1 VNYTYQTN
9 FNFMINNYDSV
20 VACFSSGTPQ
30 SQKQESTSYTAT
42 KRNWLSFVT
51 LLVALFCFSN
61 LFSQNIFTDGFE
73 IGNTDQ
79 GTSVSNWT
87 QESSSGTQIWVP
99 NSSQTS
105 YNRSPRTGSFNAYL
119 RYGNTDWLF
128 RSVELTGG
136 VPYKLSVYA
145 RQDGSTT
152 ANAGITLKYGTV
164 ASAAGMTNS
173 ITANVGVGNS
183 YTEVKGVFTPTTSG
197 TYYIGILGTI
207 NSSPWY
213 ISIDDVS
220 LDVAVAADAAP
231 ITFSTNA
238 ITPIGMTLNWV
249 DNSTNETA
257 FRVYGSVDNITF
269 TQMGTDVA
277 STSVA
282 SVGTAYSLPI
292 TGLLPSTTYYFRVA
306 AVVDAESAYLTG
318 TQATADAATYYWV
331 GNTGGNFGSAAN
343 WNTAADNTGSPRST
357 PDVSDI
363 LVVDG
368 AGTTPGAATT
378 INVELSSFT
387 IGQFKVTSNTA
398 LTLLSSSTTTRTI
411 TIMGSPGDDF
421 VIESG
426 STLNLTDASK
436 AVAFAFTGDGN
447 TGLIAGF
454 YNAAGSSSNRI
465 TSTGGTNTLVTVAA
479 TGIITSSVNS
489 SSGALIGSVATL
501 IFENGSNWIH
511 QNTTTVNYIPTATWQ
526 PSATSTLNGNTTGTS
541 LTSSSPDLGNL
552 IVNTAA
558 SSATLSAFTSNNRT
572 IQGDLTINST
582 GTGKFRALTSGT
594 LTINGDLIVSGG
606 TFEVASSTGTLN
618 VLGNV
623 SLTGGVFDVAQ
634 GGASNLKVKGN
645 FVQTGGSLQQ
655 TSGSGTL
662 EFNGVVSQT
671 FTPATVTASSFL
683 NIRVNNDSGVIL
695 TANLPVKNV
704 TISLGNLTGAG
715 LLSYNATASLLTYN
729 GAVAQAA
736 TASEFP
742 SANGPVSLTIDN
754 TATAPNNVVSV
765 PFTRTLVGTTGTLNL
780 TNGILDNSTYVLSV
794 PNTASSSVSAGSATS
809 YVKGALERSLPANLS
824 TNATY
829 SFPVGKSAFNSFEL
843 INPLTNS
850 TAGGVVARVEVVD
863 AATGGTAGNL
873 ISALNTDNYWSVST
887 SGGTGANF
895 TSSNIKLNDTRNA
908 ADAIAASATLTGAYD
923 MVGGLVSTVT
933 PTSIQTTTPIT
944 TLDGFYVMA
953 AKAAPVLTNL
963 AITPVGNRCPH
974 VTRTVTV
981 NVAAGAGAVTGVQL
995 DYSVNGGTPIAVTM
1009 NNTSGN
1015 TWSGIIPTVAPTNAT
1030 VTWSVTATDANL
1042 LTKTQS
1048 GTSYTDG
1055 GLNTSII
1062 TITPSVTSFCGDGGP
1077 VTLTASSTD
1086 IPGVSYIWQPLTSGV
1101 TLSTNTGATTIA
1113 NITET
1118 ANFKVLG
1125 LPNDGG
1131 CPSEAYISIGVYPLP
1146 TAIVT
1151 TSADGV
1157 CPGTSATIGSGL
1169 SAGNFTVIPIPYAA
1183 TAPPSYAVDIMNNG
1197 TATVPLSG
1205 GSLDDGGWSNI
1216 PLGFNFD
1223 YFGTTFSTI
1232 SAGTNGLLMFGTPPG
1247 YGTSSGQLG
1256 QYSFTGPPY
1265 FPNTANPG
1273 NIIALM
1279 ATDMH
1284 MGTNNTDS
1292 AITYWTE
1299 GYAPNRT
1306 FVIEYK
1312 NVHGYFSNPKATV
1325 QCRLV
1330 ETVGIV
1336 EIHIF
1341 EKSFSNNAIVGLQDA
1356 TKTIGAVAPGRAG
1369 GSWTVSTPE
1378 AYRFAPPANY
1388 NTTWTATDANG
1399 TTTIASGTNIF
1410 SQTVTPIITTNYS
1423 ISYTNQTS
1431 GCTNAPG
1438 SAEVLMTV
1446 LSDTAP
1452 VGVNTI
1458 ASSNTI
1464 CLGESVA
1471 LSMDYTG
1478 IVDGLTFQW
1487 QSSIDNGATWQNI
1500 AAATT
1505 TTTTVTPTVS
1515 TQYRCQMISC
1525 AGTPGYSSVSS
1536 VAFTNNIATTTD
1548 ATRCGPG
1555 SVSIAATA
1563 NAGTTINWYAAQA
1576 GGTEIGTG
1584 STFTTPINST
1594 STTYYASAVSTTP
1607 GITTLGAGATNSS
1620 STGASFFPGFWGG
1633 AKTQYII
1640 KATELAAAG
1649 LSAGSITSLGFEPT
1663 NSGQTYQG
1671 FNVSLGLTT
1680 SETAPSS
1687 TFIPNSGLSLVYTG
1701 TETNG
1706 GYTPVADTVNNLVF
1720 GTGTGTASSFTWDGT
1735 SNVVVSISWTRVPG
1749 AFTATSTT
1757 MKVDNVGFV
1766 ASAYRQRD
1774 NLTPT
1779 AMADETS
1786 VSSTASNRPR
1796 FTFNGQV
1803 LCASPRVPV
1812 TVTVTPTP
1820 ALILSSASTSIC
1832 EGTTATTPITLVSPA
1847 TDFDTYIWSPSTGVS
1862 GDASMGWTFNPSVS
1876 TNYTLTATQTSG
1888 NLCISNTD
1896 YSFVILPIPSIDSAT
1911 ASAIIACEGSTIDLA
1926 ASSSGIVPGTSIA
1939 SGTGTAYTSS
1949 SGYPTFFGNYWRQDW
1964 SQMVYTAS
1972 ELQAMGLSE
1981 GDITSLVFNI
1991 GAVPSPTTI
2000 NGYSISLG
2008 ATANNTLSDFETTA
2022 LTTVFGPVDYSV
2034 AASGDITIT
2043 FSTPFNWDG
2052 TSNIIIDVRGSGAF
2066 GSANATTQYSTTT
2079 GNTVVYAYTSS
2090 NNSTFWTSNPSATT
2104 STRRPNVKFG
2114 GQILSDTTADY
2125 TWTWSDGT
2133 STVLTAASGSVT
2145 LPASATTTYT
2155 VTATNVVPGCSDSQ
2169 SVTVTANPLPTAPS
2183 TLASTHCGNQVPT
2196 ASVAD
2201 TNSFTTPTYNW
2212 YDAAT
2217 AGNLLQTGTATTFD
2231 SPVGVTTT
2239 LYVSVINPTTLCE
2252 SLRTP
2257 VTITVTSAPAFSI
2270 SSSSATICNGAS
2282 TAVVTATGTSS
2293 FNDFVWSPAVG
2304 VTGDSSTG
2312 WIFNPTTSTNY
2323 TLTASQSSGSLCVN
2337 TAAFA
2342 VVVNPLPNITLVT
2355 PSTLSAC
2362 AGSPIQLSA
2371 NIIQNVPG
2379 DATLGSGSSTGTSY
2393 DAIFYHS
2400 YGGNKVQYL
2409 ITAAEL
2415 AALGIR
2421 DGNITALGIDM
2432 SSVTSQAYGGFA
2444 VSMASTA
2451 DTNMSAGINSTATF
2465 SSVYSSVSYTPITG
2479 VNTFNFT
2486 TPFDWDGSSNII
2498 IQFCWSNS
2506 NFGGQSNYAKV
2517 DTQSYVSTAY
2527 YRADNETSA
2536 EICGGTTAT
2545 GTTSKRP
2552 MFIFNAV
2559 VESNANSNYAW
2570 VWSDGTS
2577 TVLTGE
2583 AGLVNMPS
2591 AATTTYT
2598 VTATDLVT
2606 GCTNVPNSAQ
2616 VVASLVSTIAPVG
2629 VTTIAPSSICFG
2641 EPVNLSLSYTGVMEG
2656 LLFQWQSSIDNGTTW
2671 VDIATATGTSYTV
2684 SQIVPTKYR
2693 CQMISCGG
2701 TPGYSSVAN
2710 VEFTNN
2716 ILATSDATRCGTGN
2730 ASIFALSSAGS
2741 TVNWYAANAGGIP
2754 LSSGNEFITP
2764 SITSTT
2770 TYYASAVS
2778 TTPGIT
2784 TLGAGA
2790 TNSSSTGASF
2800 FPGFWGGAKTQY
2812 IIKATELAAAG
2823 LSAGSIT
2830 SLGFEP
2836 TNSGQTYQGFN
2847 VSLGLTTSETAPSS
2861 TFIPNSGLSL
2871 VYTGTETNGG
2881 YTPVADTVNNLVF
2894 GTGTGTASSFTWDGT
2909 SNVVVSISWTRV
2921 PGAFTATSTTMKVD
2935 NVGFVASAYRQRDN
2949 LTPTAMAD
2957 ETSVSS
2963 TASNRP
2969 RFTFNGQVLC
2979 ASPRVPVTVTVTPA
2993 PAITLSSASASICVG
3008 SATPA
3013 ITATGTSNYNTY
3025 VWSPASG
3032 VTGNS
3037 TTGWVFNPITT
3048 TNYTLTASQ
3057 SSGNQCITLADF
3069 TVNVNALP
3077 TDITISPANPSAC
3090 VGVVLPLTTTGG
3102 VFSSNAFVATMDVL
3116 PTNFV
3121 SSANATVT
3129 NNTDYYV
3136 QGNGST
3142 LFTTASTS
3150 ATATFAL
3157 NQNID
3162 LTAAAS
3168 ASVTFSHIAATEAS
3182 WDFGYV
3188 EYSTNGGSTWTTF
3201 TPANYVGTAAASV
3214 FNANARFTKASY
3226 SDWNT
3231 VFTSSTSTPGVG
3243 PATSLWKSETFNI
3256 PTAALTSSQF
3266 RIRFRYTTDSSTNYL
3281 GWLIDDVKI
3290 QITQSNITWSPVTD
3304 LYTNATATIPYTAG
3318 TSASTVYVLP
3328 TTVAPLTYVATST
3341 NGTTTCATTATIT
3354 LSDAVSP
3361 VVVTRPVTIQL
3372 DAAGTATVTAAQV
3385 DNGSSD
3391 NCSIATMVVSPDTFT
3406 CANVGDNTVSLTVTD
3421 ASGNESFATAVVTV
3435 QDLVGP
3441 TVVTQPVTVQ
3451 LNAAGTASI
3460 TAAQIDNGSSDACG
3474 IATITVSPNTFTCAN
3489 IGANTVTL
3497 TVTDVNGNSST
3508 ATAVV
3513 TIIVD
3518 FTTAG
3523 DNDLDGIPDNC
3534 DDDDDNDG
3542 VLDINDNCPMQAN
3555 TDQADNDGDG
3565 EGDACDD
3572 DDDNDGILDGFDN
3585 CPFIYNPG
3593 QEDIDNDGIGD
3604 ICDKV
3609 EINVSEA
3616 ITPDGDGVNDT
3627 WFINNIQNYPN
3638 NSVKVYNRW
3647 GDLIF
3652 SKNNYQN
3659 DWNGSFVNNGN
3670 NIPDASSYYYQID
3683 LDGNG
3688 SIDYDGWIYI
3698 TK

>member
-1 VNYTYQTN
+1 
-9 FNFMINNYDSV
+9 MINNYDSV
-20 VACFSSGTPQ
+20 VSCFSSGTPQ

-51 LLVALFCFSN
+51 VLVALFCFSN
-61 LFSQNIFTDGFE
+61 VFSQNIFTDGFE
-73 IGNTDQ
+73 TGNTNQ

-87 QESSSGTQIWVP
+87 QEGSGSWTA
-99 NSSQTS
+99 NSSRTS

-119 RYGNTDWLF
+119 IYGSARWLF

-145 RQDGSTT
+145 RQDGSTIS
-152 ANAGITLKYGTV
+152 NAGITLKYGTV

-183 YTEVKGVFTPTTSG
+183 YTEVKGVFTPTTTG

-207 NSSPWY
+207 NFSPYY

-231 ITFSTNA
+231 ITFSASAVTSL
-238 ITPIGMTLNWV
+238 GMTLNWV

-257 FRVYGSVDNITF
+257 FRVYGSTDNITF

-282 SVGTAYSLPI
+282 GVGTAYSLPI

-306 AVVDAESAYLTG
+306 AVADAESAYLTG
-318 TQATADAATYYWV
+318 TQATADATTYYWV

-357 PDVSDI
+357 PAVSDI

-368 AGTTPGAATT
+368 AGTIPGAATT

-447 TGLIAGF
+447 TGLIAGS

-479 TGIITSSVNS
+479 TGIITSSVDS
-489 SSGALIGSVATL
+489 SSGALVGSVATL

-526 PSATSTLNGNTTGTS
+526 PLATATLNGNTIGTS

-582 GTGKFRALTSGT
+582 GTGKFRALTFGT

-634 GGASNLKVKGN
+634 GGASNLIVKGN

-671 FTPATVTASSFL
+671 FTPATITASSFL
-683 NIRVNNDSGVIL
+683 NIRVNNDAGVIL

-736 TASEFP
+736 TATEFP

-794 PNTASSSVSAGSATS
+794 PNTASSAVSAGSATA

-824 TNATY
+824 TNTTY

-933 PTSIQTTTPIT
+933 PTSIQTTTPII

-1101 TLSTNTGATTIA
+1101 TLSTNTGATTTA

-1205 GSLDDGGWSNI
+1205 GGLDDGGWSNI

-1232 SAGTNGLLMFGTPPG
+1232 SVGTNGLLMFGTPPG

-1256 QYSFTGPPY
+1256 QFSFTGPPY

-1284 MGTNNTDS
+1284 MGRNTTDS
-1292 AITYWTE
+1292 SITYWTE

-1312 NVHGYFSNPKATV
+1312 NVHGFSSNPKATV

-1336 EIHIF
+1336 EIHVF
-1341 EKSFSNNAIVGLQDA
+1341 EKSFSNSAIIGLQDA

-1410 SQTVTPIITTNYS
+1410 SQTVTPLITTNYS

-1446 LSDTAP
+1446 LSDIAP

-1500 AAATT
+1500 AAATA

-1525 AGTPGYSSVSS
+1525 AGTPGYSSVST

-1555 SVSIAATA
+1555 TVSIAATA
-1563 NAGTTINWYAAQA
+1563 NAGATIKWYAAQA

-1584 STFTTPINST
+1584 SPFTTPINST
-1594 STTYYASAVSTTP
+1594 STTYYASAETITNANVVLGSTDPIDISFGTTSSTNGGMIFTTTTDNVVINSIDVLVAGSGDLTVKLQNALGVDIASTTITGFSGSASALTNIALPSSFVVSTAGSGYKLICTS
-1607 GITTLGAGATNSS
+1607 LGTGLSWYYQ
-1620 STGASFFPGFWGG
+1620 TGAFPFSIPGV
-1633 AKTQYII
+1633 
-1640 KATELAAAG
+1640 
-1649 LSAGSITSLGFEPT
+1649 SITSGW
-1663 NSGQTYQG
+1663 GWG
-1671 FNVSLGLTT
+1671 ATT
-1680 SETAPSS
+1680 TDLR
-1687 TFIPNSGLSLVYTG
+1687 FIHK
-1701 TETNG
+1701 
-1706 GYTPVADTVNNLVF
+1706 
-1720 GTGTGTASSFTWDGT
+1720 
-1735 SNVVVSISWTRVPG
+1735 
-1749 AFTATSTT
+1749 
-1757 MKVDNVGFV
+1757 M
-1766 ASAYRQRD
+1766 
-1774 NLTPT
+1774 NLTVPT
-1779 AMADETS
+1779 
-1786 VSSTASNRPR
+1786 V
-1796 FTFNGQV
+1796 
-1803 LCASPRVPV
+1803 CASPRVAVP
-1812 TVTVTPTP
+1812 VTVTPTP
-1820 ALILSSASTSIC
+1820 ALTLSSASTSIC
-1832 EGTTATTPITLVSPA
+1832 VGTTATTPITLTSSA
-1847 TDFDTYIWSPSTGVS
+1847 SDFDTYTWSPSTGVS
-1862 GDASMGWTFNPSVS
+1862 GNVSTGWTFNPSVS

-1888 NLCISNTD
+1888 NLCISNTN

-1911 ASAIIACEGSTIDLA
+1911 ASATIACEGSTIDLA
-1926 ASSSGIVPGTSIA
+1926 ASSNGIVPGTSIA

-2000 NGYSISLG
+2000 NGYSIRLG

-2022 LTTVFGPVDYSV
+2022 LTTVFGPVDYTV
-2034 AASGDITIT
+2034 AASGDITIS

-2169 SVTVTANPLPTAPS
+2169 SVTVTANPLPMAPS
-2183 TLASTHCGNQVPT
+2183 TLASTHCGTQVPT
-2196 ASVAD
+2196 ASVSD
-2201 TNSFTTPTYNW
+2201 TNSFTAPIYKW

-2217 AGNLLQTGTATTFD
+2217 AGNLLQTGTATIFD

-2270 SSSSATICNGAS
+2270 SSSGATICNGAS
-2282 TAVVTATGTSS
+2282 TVVVTATGTSS

-2342 VVVNPLPNITLVT
+2342 VVVNPTPEITLVT

-2409 ITAAEL
+2409 VTAAEL

-2432 SSVTSQAYGGFA
+2432 SSVTSQAYAGFA

-2451 DTNMSAGINSTATF
+2451 NTNMSAGINSTATF
-2465 SSVYSSVSYTPITG
+2465 SSVYSSASYTPITG

-2506 NFGGQSNYAKV
+2506 DFGGQSNYAKV

-2545 GTTSKRP
+2545 GTTSIRP

-2583 AGLVNMPS
+2583 AGLVTMPS

-2741 TVNWYAANAGGIP
+2741 TVNWYAANTGGIP
-2754 LSSGNEFITP
+2754 LSSGNEFMTP

-2800 FPGFWGGAKTQY
+2800 FPGGWGGAKTQY

-2861 TFIPNSGLSL
+2861 TFISNSGLSL

-2881 YTPVADTVNNLVF
+2881 YTPVANTVNNLAF

-2909 SNVVVSISWTRV
+2909 SNVVVSISWSRV
-2921 PGAFTATSTTMKVD
+2921 PGAFNATSTTMKVD

-2949 LTPTAMAD
+2949 LSPSAMAD

-3048 TNYTLTASQ
+3048 TNYSLTASQ

-3142 LFTTASTS
+3142 LFTTTSTS

-3162 LTAAAS
+3162 LTTAAS
-3168 ASVTFSHIAATEAS
+3168 ASVTFSHIAATEAFY
-3182 WDFGYV
+3182 DFGYV

-3243 PATSLWKSETFNI
+3243 PATSLWKTETFNI

-3304 LYTNATATIPYTAG
+3304 LYTNAAATIPYTAG
-3318 TSASTVYVLP
+3318 TSASTVYVMP

-3341 NGTTTCATTATIT
+3341 NGTTTCATTASIT

-3372 DAAGTATVTAAQV
+3372 DAAGNATVTAAQV

-3391 NCSIATMVVSPDTFT
+3391 NCSIASMVVSPDTFT

-3460 TAAQIDNGSSDACG
+3460 TADQIDNGSSDACG

-3497 TVTDVNGNSST
+3497 TVTDVNGNEAT
-3508 ATAVV
+3508 ATAEV
-3513 TIIVD
+3513 TITVD

-3542 VLDINDNCPMQAN
+3542 ILDINDNCPMQAN